1 MRKSSKK
8 SSAEVWNPKKGFK
21 NPWKFKMI
29 KCPLCNHKATLSSLH
44 ICEDRLL
51 DTLYAVEC
59 SNLECD
65 NHHASVWVFDFDEAV
80 ERWNSH
86 GVEFPPDKLIED
98 IPVSERVRNTLAREG
113 IHTLKQALCYEGNL
127 QHLRNFGTKSYNEL
141 LAVLRDYLS
150 LSQTSDESNANN
162 KKG

>member
-1 MRKSSKK
+1 
-8 SSAEVWNPKKGFK
+8 VWF
-21 NPWKFKMI
+21 
-29 KCPLCNHKATLSSLH
+29 
-44 ICEDRLL
+44 
-51 DTLYAVEC
+51 
-59 SNLECD
+59 
-65 NHHASVWVFDFDEAV
+65 FDFNEAV

-150 LSQTSDESNANN
+150 LSQTSDESNTNN
-162 KKG
+162 KNERKN